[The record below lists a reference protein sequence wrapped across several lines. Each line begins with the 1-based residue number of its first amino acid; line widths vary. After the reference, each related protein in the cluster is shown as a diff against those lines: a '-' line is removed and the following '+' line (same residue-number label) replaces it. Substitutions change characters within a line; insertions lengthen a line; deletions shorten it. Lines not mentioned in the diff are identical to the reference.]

1 MAQSILHRI
10 STLHFGA
17 KTCPNLI
24 YLHHTRKKDLT
35 YIAFA
40 RILAQ
45 GAHRFRTSLSH
56 WRPRAKI
63 RAKAMYVKSFC
74 GCGANKLNLG
84 KSLHF
89 GAKTCPNLIYL
100 HHTRK
105 KDLTYIAFARILA
118 RGRQCESDVR
128 NRCAPCA
135 KIRAKAMYVKSFLRV
150 WCK

>member
-35 YIAFA
+35 TIAFA

-56 WRPRAKI
+56 WRPRAEKFEKSSIISDFFRECFTWNIFGSVPKPRDALPKI
-63 RAKAMYVKSFC
+63 
-74 GCGANKLNLG
+74 G
-84 KSLHF
+84 
-89 GAKTCPNLIYL
+89 
-100 HHTRK
+100 
-105 KDLTYIAFARILA
+105 DLQFFALR
-118 RGRQCESDVR
+118 E
-128 NRCAPCA
+128 
-135 KIRAKAMYVKSFLRV
+135 FLLLSS
-150 WCK
+150 